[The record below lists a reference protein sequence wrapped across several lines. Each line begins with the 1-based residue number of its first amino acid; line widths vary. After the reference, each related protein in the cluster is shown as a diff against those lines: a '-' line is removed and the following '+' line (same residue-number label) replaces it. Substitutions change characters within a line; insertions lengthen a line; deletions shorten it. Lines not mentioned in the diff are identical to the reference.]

1 MHIPSRVIC
10 ESSVKTELY
19 KEIWPAVCVTHA
31 CSFCSIWLSIL
42 FIIIYI
48 YFSITRYALAMI
60 SMISN

>member
-10 ESSVKTELY
+10 ESSAKTELY
-19 KEIWPAVCVTHA
+19 KKFGQLCALRTRALFVL
-31 CSFCSIWLSIL
+31 FWLSIL